1 MIKYLFLVLGLA
13 PQAFAVQEPSAL
25 KINCNVIETLAGDRR
40 GRVKSKESFTLLASN
55 PALVSLKL
63 VKKMQLNI
71 LGGVVGTASNQKAE
85 ISVEMQDLETGTTQT
100 SIALLKPVRSE
111 ESGDLTAIFTR
122 KNKDSVD
129 IVCALADKK

>member
-1 MIKYLFLVLGLA
+1 MKYLVLSLMFIA
-13 PQAFAVQEPSAL
+13 SAFALPAPVSL
-25 KINCNVIETLAGDRR
+25 KIDCNVVETQAGNYR
-40 GRVKSKESFTLLASN
+40 GRVKSKESFTLVASN
-55 PALVSLKL
+55 PVTVGLKL

-71 LGGVVGTASNQKAE
+71 LGGVVGTATNQKAE
-85 ISVEMQDLETGTTQT
+85 ISVEMQDLETGTKQT